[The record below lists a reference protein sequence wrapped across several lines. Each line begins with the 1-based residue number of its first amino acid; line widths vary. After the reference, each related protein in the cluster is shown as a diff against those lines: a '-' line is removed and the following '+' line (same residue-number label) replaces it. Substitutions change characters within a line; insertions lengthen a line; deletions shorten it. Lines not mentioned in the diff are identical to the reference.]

1 MSLAS
6 VRSALSRRALPLAII
21 AVVPF
26 LFAACN
32 EVGGEV
38 GFWDVIWGMVF
49 FFFWFMAI
57 WIWITCLSTSSGAMT
72 CPAARRRSG
81 SSRSSILPLL
91 GCLIYMIMRPKM
103 TPQDVQ
109 MLAQSE
115 AAMKAA
121 PVACRPPTSSRSSP
135 SSATRAPSRS
145 PSTRPSRPSCS
156 PSAFAGAHR
165 RTDAGRFLREP
176 ARVGVSSGFAG
187 QARTAAGRRE
197 GALAECEGRAPGGTA
212 ILATDRGRAERWPR
226 RHDARRWRA
235 PPAVDRCRRHRP
247 VPRQPRRPP
256 GSPRATGR

>member
-32 EVGGEV
+32 EVGGDV
-38 GFWDVIWGMVF
+38 GFWDVVWGMVF

-57 WIWITCLSTSSGAMT
+57 WIWITCLSDIFRRNDMSG
-72 CPAARRRSG
+72 G
-81 SSRSSILPLL
+81 SKAIWIVAIIFLPLL

-121 PVACRPPTSSRSSP
+121 GGVSTADELAKLTQLRDCRHPHDPRVRGP
-135 SSATRAPSRS
+135 QGQAARLAPSRALTAAR
-145 PSTRPSRPSCS
+145 TRVGSFGDRPA
-156 PSAFAGAHR
+156 SAFPAASS
-165 RTDAGRFLREP
+165 GRP
-176 ARVGVSSGFAG
+176 ARR
-187 QARTAAGRRE
+187 QGRRE
-197 GALAECEGRAPGGTA
+197 GALAECEGPGP
-212 ILATDRGRAERWPR
+212 GRSRESRY
-226 RHDARRWRA
+226 
-235 PPAVDRCRRHRP
+235 
-247 VPRQPRRPP
+247 
-256 GSPRATGR
+256 G